1 MTSLKAA
8 RELAESLVQVSNGLG
23 CKTLAILTDMNE
35 PLCSS
40 VGNALE
46 VTNAVDFLSGKK
58 RDPRLLNVVCN
69 LGAELLV
76 LIGLAE
82 NSSVGIN
89 MIMQSFESGHSAEIF
104 SKMISKLGG
113 PSNFLE
119 AASSMLPRATIV
131 EDVYASEIGTVSMID
146 ARSLGISVVELGGG
160 RKTVKDSIDYSVGFD
175 NLLSVGDQVDESIPI
190 GRIHANDQAK
200 FDQAKDAIIR
210 AYRIGDSNQK
220 RHNLIIDYVK

>member
-1 MTSLKAA
+1 
-8 RELAESLVQVSNGLG
+8 
-23 CKTLAILTDMNE
+23 
-35 PLCSS
+35 
-40 VGNALE
+40 
-46 VTNAVDFLSGKK
+46 
-58 RDPRLLNVVCN
+58 
-69 LGAELLV
+69 
-76 LIGLAE
+76 
-82 NSSVGIN
+82 
-89 MIMQSFESGHSAEIF
+89 
-104 SKMISKLGG
+104 
-113 PSNFLE
+113 
-119 AASSMLPRATIV
+119 MLPRATIV